1 MLLVNQM
8 AKLAKHL
15 TEKIQTDNK
24 SKTQNLNNFNKNFN
38 QNENNI
44 ILNINTANNNNS
56 NNGYINNNNISLK
69 SENSPFMTNMNEF
82 GNEQNSNTDKTLN
95 VNNSLNSTQIRINN
109 NQLINN
115 QVQSQIDRIKRKY
128 TIQNKNL
135 AKTNSEMLIKINN
148 LENKINDLLIENLKI
163 KNENLIL
170 NNFKLNLINNFENN
184 LLNQF
189 IHSLNSLKNF
199 KIESNINDNNN
210 NNSNGN
216 NNDNTINFE
225 LITNLKKLTDDLTSN
240 TETININKVSDINRR
255 TSLNFNNNNNNNING
270 YRRRNSIL
278 FDNSIQQSSKIPIN
292 LPSHSDSQPITKNE
306 KKLLQEEFE
315 NKLFNESTN
324 TNIIEY
330 TIPETSDLM
339 DSDSCISE
347 NEHRFSNDKILQQ
360 DLVDNNSTR
369 RDSISKKLTPSPL
382 PQSLSSSPIK
392 KSPLKNLTEDDK
404 LPTSNDNDLGENTL
418 ESKDEI
424 IELDSNTT
432 VFDTSL
438 EFDPLTMKSPEL
450 HKPSKETIMRNSR
463 RRKSINYTLPSLKQK
478 MRRESEKFVDA
489 VIINKKEELKNR
501 RKTMSGFGNI
511 KKFKIH
517 QDNNEDHLF
526 KDDFGDSSDTDN
538 KKTILQSID
547 HNVQKH
553 KRRKTIMV
561 DKSKNEDTLDSNS
574 RRKSI
579 FDLVD
584 DDDDDNYPEE
594 RENDDTENSNENIY
608 RKRFDKVNK
617 FSSQVKKTSRRYTL
631 NTYGSN

>member
-1 MLLVNQM
+1 M

>member
-1 MLLVNQM
+1 
-8 AKLAKHL
+8 
-15 TEKIQTDNK
+15 
-24 SKTQNLNNFNKNFN
+24 
-38 QNENNI
+38 
-44 ILNINTANNNNS
+44 
-56 NNGYINNNNISLK
+56 
-69 SENSPFMTNMNEF
+69 MNEF
-82 GNEQNSNTDKTLN
+82 GNEQNSNTDKTFN

-210 NNSNGN
+210 NNSNDN
-216 NNDNTINFE
+216 NNNNTINFE

-240 TETININKVSDINRR
+240 TETININKVTDINRR
-255 TSLNFNNNNNNNING
+255 TSLNFNNNING
-270 YRRRNSIL
+270 YLRRNSIL
-278 FDNSIQQSSKIPIN
+278 FDNSIQQQSSKIPIN
-292 LPSHSDSQPITKNE
+292 LPSNSDSQPITKNE

-360 DLVDNNSTR
+360 DSNSTR

-392 KSPLKNLTEDDK
+392 KSPLKILTEDDK

-418 ESKDEI
+418 ESKGEI

-450 HKPSKETIMRNSR
+450 HKPNKETIMRNSR
-463 RRKSINYTLPSLKQK
+463 RQ
-478 MRRESEKFVDA
+478 EK
-489 VIINKKEELKNR
+489 L
-501 RKTMSGFGNI
+501 
-511 KKFKIH
+511 
-517 QDNNEDHLF
+517 
-526 KDDFGDSSDTDN
+526 
-538 KKTILQSID
+538 
-547 HNVQKH
+547 
-553 KRRKTIMV
+553 
-561 DKSKNEDTLDSNS
+561 
-574 RRKSI
+574 
-579 FDLVD
+579 
-584 DDDDDNYPEE
+584 
-594 RENDDTENSNENIY
+594 
-608 RKRFDKVNK
+608 
-617 FSSQVKKTSRRYTL
+617 
-631 NTYGSN
+631 